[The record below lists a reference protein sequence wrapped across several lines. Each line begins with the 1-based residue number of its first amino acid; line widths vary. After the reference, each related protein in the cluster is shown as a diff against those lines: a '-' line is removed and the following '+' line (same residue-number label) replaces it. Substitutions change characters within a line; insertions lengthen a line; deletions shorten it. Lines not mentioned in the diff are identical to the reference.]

1 MSVEIQLPFQLGL
14 NGAIATVSDPAIVT
28 DQHVQSLV
36 STAAGERIML
46 PTYGLALAGL
56 VFGSND
62 PVLLNVVKNDVINA
76 FNLWEPSIQIQN
88 VNPSQATDAQSGVAA
103 VDVQYTV
110 THLNATG
117 TAVSPVTQ
125 TATMTAGGTVVRN

>member
-1 MSVEIQLPFQLGL
+1 MSVEIQVPFQLGQ
-14 NGAIATVSDPAIVT
+14 NGVIATVSDPALIV
-28 DQHVQSLV
+28 DQHVKALV
-36 STAAGERIML
+36 STASGERIML

-62 PVLLNVVKNDVINA
+62 PVLLNVIKNDVINA
-76 FNLWEPSIQIQN
+76 FNMWEPNVQILN
-88 VNPSQATDAQSGVAA
+88 VNPSQSTDAQSGVAA

-110 THLNATG
+110 SHTNATG

-125 TATMTAGGTVVRN
+125 TATMTVGGTVVSN

>member
-1 MSVEIQLPFQLGL
+1 MSVEIQVPFQLGQ
-14 NGAIATVSDPAIVT
+14 NGVIATISDPALIV
-28 DQHVQSLV
+28 DQHVKSLV
-36 STAAGERIML
+36 STASGERIML

-62 PVLLNVVKNDVINA
+62 PVLLNVIKNDVISA
-76 FNLWEPSIQIQN
+76 FNLWEPSIAIQN

-110 THLNATG
+110 TNLNAVG
-117 TAVSPVTQ
+117 TAVRPVTQ
-125 TATMTAGGTVVRN
+125 TATMTVGGTVVSN